1 MDDLSPESFEEL
13 GPHDHACHL
22 YMDAEDRL
30 SVLVPYF
37 RTGLSRGEKCL
48 LLCGEADAEEI
59 LNGLRGKGIDVG
71 SALSRGALLVTQE
84 PVARPGKGG
93 VDPAALVAFFRSSA
107 RVAGSEKYAGLRL
120 CADVSFALGKS
131 APRERLVQYQ
141 RLLHDFLAEQ
151 KALCLCLH
159 GMNDFPAEFLLDA
172 LRAHPT
178 VIYGGIV
185 AKNFYF
191 IPPTGDTREVEA
203 SRLLD
208 RRLENVLEQHWRMT
222 RLRRQATRLTRL
234 RDIAASL
241 LADASVTD
249 LLARIVEG
257 VVSLGYRMCWIGMAR
272 QDGSVDPL
280 ASFGDKEGYLQQTT
294 VRWDDSPLGN
304 GPTGVAIRKGKPDI
318 IRDASRSHR
327 FAPWREAAAAA
338 GYLSAASIPIREGTK
353 VIGALTA
360 HAAAHN
366 AFDREAIEELS
377 SFVLHASLAL
387 QRTREHRRVTL
398 SEERFRKLFEQIPA
412 ACFTF
417 GRQGNILHWN
427 RHCRRIFGY
436 AREAAEG
443 KSVIELAAYPGNE
456 AKARDIVSRVFQGE
470 SFFNLEWEI
479 RTSAGDIRWVLTN
492 AYPYHGKGS
501 DVEMGISV
509 NVDVTGQIGYRRA
522 LADSEA
528 RYRAA
533 VEVTNVVVVE
543 IDEEGKIVLF
553 NKGAEQITGY
563 RAGEAIGKPF
573 LFFFPEREKERAAE
587 ALREVRDGRDAEG
600 FVTAVLARSDAE
612 RMVMWNATA
621 ARAAVGTV
629 QCVIAFGVDITER
642 LRLEREKEEL
652 LKNLANT
659 QKMEAIGAIAG
670 GIAHEYNNILGAI
683 LGYTSLLQS
692 RMGADDPDLPAIRKI
707 QESADRAADLTKKL
721 VGFARR
727 GKHQV
732 RPLSLNVLVESA
744 LPLLAKYFNPSVEI
758 RSLPDPS
765 NPAVDGD
772 EGQLQRSL
780 LDLCFNAR
788 DAMPGGGTLTIRT
801 GVGALSGEEAARYR
815 LKQGEDYAFLE
826 VRDTGTG
833 MTEEVQ
839 HRIFEPFFTTK
850 KGNGHSGMGL
860 PSVYGIVKNHNGGIH
875 VESTPGEGSVFR
887 IYLPAAALGE
897 IEGVKF
903 PGEPLPR
910 GTETILIVDDEPEI
924 REVGCELL
932 SALGYRPIAAEDGED
947 ACRVFREKG
956 GEIRLV
962 LLDIVMPK
970 MGGRETF
977 RELRKMAPGLPV
989 LLSSGYS
996 VEGLAREILDEG
1008 ANGFL
1013 HKPYGLP
1020 ELARTIRRILDEGW
1034 PELPFQTGTGA

>member
-13 GPHDHACHL
+13 GPHDHVCLL
-22 YMDAEDRL
+22 YTDAGDRL
-30 SVLVPYF
+30 SVLAPYF
-37 RTGLSRGEKCL
+37 RIGLSRGEKCL

-84 PVARPGKGG
+84 PVGRPGKGG
-93 VDPAALVAFFRSSA
+93 DDPAALIAFFRSSA

-120 CADVSFALGKS
+120 CVDVSFSLGKG
-131 APRERLVQYQ
+131 APRERLVKYQ
-141 RLLHDFLAEQ
+141 RMLHDFLAEQ

-185 AKNFYF
+185 AKNLYF

-208 RRLENVLEQHWRMT
+208 RRLENVLEQHLRMT

-280 ASFGDKEGYLQQTT
+280 TSFGDKDGYLQQTT

-304 GPTGVAIRKGKPDI
+304 GPAGLAIRKGKPDI
-318 IRDASRSHR
+318 IRDTSRSHR

-338 GYLSAASIPIREGTK
+338 GYLSAASIPIREGGK

-360 HAAAHN
+360 YASTHN
-366 AFDREAIEELS
+366 AFDREAIDELS

-417 GRQGNILHWN
+417 DRQGNILHWN

-436 AREAAEG
+436 ARETAEG
-443 KSVIELAAYPGNE
+443 KSVFELAAHPGNKE
-456 AKARDIVSRVFQGE
+456 MARDIVSRVFQGE

-479 RTSAGDIRWVLTN
+479 RTAAGDIRWVLTN

-501 DVEMGISV
+501 DVEMGISM
-509 NVDVTGQIGYRRA
+509 NVDVT
-522 LADSEA
+522 
-528 RYRAA
+528 
-533 VEVTNVVVVE
+533 
-543 IDEEGKIVLF
+543 
-553 NKGAEQITGY
+553 
-563 RAGEAIGKPF
+563 
-573 LFFFPEREKERAAE
+573 ER
-587 ALREVRDGRDAEG
+587 
-600 FVTAVLARSDAE
+600 F
-612 RMVMWNATA
+612 
-621 ARAAVGTV
+621 
-629 QCVIAFGVDITER
+629 
-642 LRLEREKEEL
+642 RLEREKEEL
-652 LKNLANT
+652 LQNLANT
-659 QKMEAIGAIAG
+659 QKMEAMGAIAG

-744 LPLLAKYFNPSVEI
+744 LPLLARYFDPSVGI
-758 RSLPDPS
+758 RTLLDPS

-788 DAMPGGGTLTIRT
+788 DAMPRGGTLTIRT
-801 GVGALSGEEAARYR
+801 GIGPLSGEEAARCR
-815 LKQGEDYAFLE
+815 LKQADDYAFLE

-833 MTEEVQ
+833 MAEEVQ

-875 VESTPGEGSVFR
+875 VESVPGEGSIFR

-897 IEGVKF
+897 IEAAKF
-903 PGEPLPR
+903 PGELLPR
-910 GTETILIVDDEPEI
+910 GMETILIVDDEPEI

-947 ACRVFREKG
+947 ACRIFREKG

-1013 HKPYGLP
+1013 QKPYGLP